1 MADPARELPW
11 SIEEYL
17 ALEQTAET
25 RHEYDGGHIWAMSG
39 ATDRHNRVAINL
51 TLALAPTAFA
61 RGCGFNVS
69 DMRVR
74 VADDRYFYPD
84 VVVTCDPDDRD
95 PLVKARPCLVV
106 EILSP
111 STETRDRGYKLRSY
125 LALPSLQ
132 AYVLVDPDARVVE
145 VFSRAADSW
154 SFQVI
159 EEDGHFDLPCPP
171 ARLTLDE
178 VYAGLEFP
186 PPA

>member
-1 MADPARELPW
+1 MAEPARELPW
-11 SIEEYL
+11 TLEEYL

-39 ATDRHNRVAINL
+39 ATDRHATVALNIGAAIL
-51 TLALAPTAFA
+51 TAA
-61 RGCGFNVS
+61 RARNCRTFVS

-125 LALPSLQ
+125 LALPSLL
-132 AYVLVDPDARVVE
+132 AYVLIDPDARIVE
-145 VFSRAADSW
+145 VFSRTAGSW
-154 SFQVI
+154 SFRVI
-159 EEDGHFDLPCPP
+159 EDDGQLDLPCPP